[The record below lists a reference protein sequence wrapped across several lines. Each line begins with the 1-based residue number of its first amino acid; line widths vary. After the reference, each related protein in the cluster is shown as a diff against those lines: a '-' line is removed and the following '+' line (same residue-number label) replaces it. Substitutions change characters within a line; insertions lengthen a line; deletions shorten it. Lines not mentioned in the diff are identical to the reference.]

1 MTLADLLAAARSG
14 APLRAIGLMSG
25 TAADGIDAALATL
38 WREAGWPR
46 VRLEAFHTFPYP
58 PAVQAALFDAFAG
71 RATARDLCR
80 LHVAIGEAFAAAA
93 EALLA
98 QAGVD
103 RVDFVASHGQTIWH
117 EPPGSLQWGEPS
129 LVAERLGC
137 VVVADFRSRDLAV
150 GGQGAPLIPYVD
162 WLLFRHGDRSRAV
175 QNIGGMAN
183 VTCLPAGAGPEGV
196 IAFDTGPGNA
206 PIDAAVAAITGGRER
221 YDRDGARAA
230 AGRVDPQWLRRLMEH
245 PFFRQPPPKSCGR
258 EQFGSAWVH
267 DLAAAGLA
275 GNDLVAT
282 LTALVV
288 ESIAHAY
295 RRWLPPVDE
304 VIVGGGGA
312 RNGVLMRWLAER
324 LAPARVVTH
333 EEFGLDSDA
342 KEALGF
348 AILGYE
354 TLAERP
360 ANLPAVT
367 GARHPVILGKIL
379 PGPPERPT
387 WP

>member
-1 MTLADLLAAARSG
+1 VTLVELLAAARSG

-25 TAADGIDAALATL
+25 TAADGIDAALVTL
-38 WREAGWPR
+38 WREAEWPCA
-46 VRLEAFHTFPYP
+46 RLEAFHTFPYP
-58 PAVQAALFDAFAG
+58 PAVRAALFDAFAG
-71 RATARDLCR
+71 KATVRDLCR
-80 LHVAIGEAFAAAA
+80 LQVEVGEAFAGAA

-98 QAGVD
+98 EAGVA
-103 RVDFVASHGQTIWH
+103 RIDFVASHGQTIWH

-129 LVAERLGC
+129 LLAERLGC
-137 VVVADFRSRDLAV
+137 VVVADFRPRDLAA

-162 WLLFRHGDRSRAV
+162 WLLFRHADRTRAV

-183 VTCLPAGAGPEGV
+183 VTCLPGGAGPEGV

-206 PIDAAVAAITGGRER
+206 PIDAAVAAITAGRER
-221 YDRDGARAA
+221 FDRDGALAA
-230 AGRVDPQWLRRLMEH
+230 AGSVDAQWLRRLMAH
-245 PFFRQPPPKSCGR
+245 PFFHQPPPKSCGR

-267 DLAAAGLA
+267 DLAAAGLQ

-288 ESIAHAY
+288 ESIADAY

-312 RNGVLMRWLAER
+312 RNGVLMRWLADR
-324 LAPARVVTH
+324 LAPARILTH
-333 EEFGLDSDA
+333 EAFGWDSDA

-360 ANLPAVT
+360 ASLPAVT
-367 GARHPVILGKIL
+367 GARHPVILGKIV
-379 PGPPERPT
+379 PGPPDRSARP
-387 WP
+387 